1 MNLEDVK
8 RHRDQLGEIAS
19 KYGIIRILLFGS
31 VARGENTIGS
41 DLDFLVE
48 MKEGVSMLGI
58 GGFSYEVER
67 LFGVPVDVIPVSV
80 LPNVNDAEFVQRIQS
95 EAVPV

>member
-1 MNLEDVK
+1 VNLEDIK
-8 RHRDQLGEIAS
+8 RHQDQLDHIANKYEIT
-19 KYGIIRILLFGS
+19 KILLFGS

-48 MKEGVSMLGI
+48 MKEGASMLGI

-67 LFGVPVDVIPVSV
+67 LFGVPVEVIPVSV
-80 LPNVNDAEFVQRIQS
+80 LPNVNDAEFVRRIQS
-95 EAVPV
+95 EAVPI